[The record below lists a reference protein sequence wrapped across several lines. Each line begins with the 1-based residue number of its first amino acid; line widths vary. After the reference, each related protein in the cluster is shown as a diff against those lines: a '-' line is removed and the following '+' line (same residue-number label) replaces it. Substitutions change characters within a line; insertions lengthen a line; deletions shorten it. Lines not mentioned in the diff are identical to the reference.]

1 MIYISAAG
9 QKKIAKHA
17 SICVACFAEH
27 LIKLISRF
35 HSSCVRF
42 NRNTFDSIVRIYQLF
57 LLDLAQTFRPIEHQ
71 TRPTCWEHKP
81 QIRFINSPTFFF
93 FFVSLCMKRATW
105 LGGCNQ
111 VGGSGRVCKAGK
123 ESGLTFVTKST
134 ATSHNNCL
142 GHSIKMQINLSITTP
157 KQQ

>member
-42 NRNTFDSIVRIYQLF
+42 NRNTFDMIVRIYQLF

-93 FFVSLCMKRATW
+93 FFLFRYAW
-105 LGGCNQ
+105 NEQLGW
-111 VGGSGRVCKAGK
+111 VG
-123 ESGLTFVTKST
+123 VTEWV
-134 ATSHNNCL
+134 AL
-142 GHSIKMQINLSITTP
+142 GHPPKMGGYAKQARRAGWPSWQRARRQVTTIAWAI
-157 KQQ
+157 Q